1 MSILVPMV
9 VEPDPKG
16 YDRSYDI
23 YSRLLKDR
31 IVFLTGEIRMET
43 ANTVIAQLLFLQS
56 EYPEKEISIYIN
68 SVGGGIDSGMA
79 IYDVMKHIKP
89 DVSTICVGLAASM
102 GSIILA
108 GGTKGK
114 RFALPHSSVLI
125 HQPLIGGLDR
135 SQTTE
140 LEIITQEMIKKRDM
154 LYKQLSKDTGTALSK
169 IQKDAERD
177 FYMNAEQAK
186 EYGIID
192 DILKIKN

>member
-56 EYPEKEISIYIN
+56 EDPEKEISIYIN